1 MFPVSRFVS
10 AAAGNPENSLPMV
23 HTGSTTPAPHC
34 YSGGV
39 ADSGIGSISRA
50 KGSPWKNRIGAKWP
64 FSRQCSDNSAHTP
77 ISSSNSTS
85 TVCLLSDC
93 PVMSRD
99 GTFRDW
105 LATGPD
111 GTFRDLKPTVGATSW
126 LRRIA
131 QVVKYNR
138 SK

>member
-1 MFPVSRFVS
+1 MFPVSRSVS
-10 AAAGNPENSLPMV
+10 AAVGDPENSLPMV
-23 HTGSTTPAPHC
+23 DTSRTTPAPHC
-34 YSGGV
+34 CSGEV
-39 ADSGIGSISRA
+39 AGSGSISRA
-50 KGSPWKNRIGAKWP
+50 KGGPWKNRIGAMWP

-77 ISSSNSTS
+77 ISSSSSTS

-111 GTFRDLKPTVGATSW
+111 GTFRDLKSPVGATSW

-131 QVVKYNR
+131 QVVKYYR

>member
-1 MFPVSRFVS
+1 MFPVSRSVS

-34 YSGGV
+34 CSGEV
-39 ADSGIGSISRA
+39 AGSGSMSTV
-50 KGSPWKNRIGAKWP
+50 KGSPWRNRIGALWP
-64 FSRQCSDNSAHTP
+64 FSKQCSDNSAHTP
-77 ISSSNSTS
+77 ISSSSSTS

-105 LATGPD
+105 LANGPD
-111 GTFRDLKPTVGATSW
+111 ATFRDLKPTVGATSW
-126 LRRIA
+126 LRWIA
-131 QVVKYNR
+131 KVVKYYR